1 MLIQNWDSPDEGL
14 EPATLRLK
22 DWCSTD
28 WANRAHNNNVENIYL
43 TVKVSSRKN
52 VKIKQEKC

>member
-1 MLIQNWDSPDEGL
+1 MRGL

-22 DWCSTD
+22 SDALPTELTGHTTLMWK
-28 WANRAHNNNVENIYL
+28 NIYL

>member
-1 MLIQNWDSPDEGL
+1 MRDLNPRPSDERSDALPTELTGH
-14 EPATLRLK
+14 TTITWK
-22 DWCSTD
+22 
-28 WANRAHNNNVENIYL
+28 NIYL